1 FARARV
7 AARASGA
14 RRNGE
19 RAEAH
24 QRDRTALLE
33 RGLDSTDQGVKRT
46 AGSSLGNIS
55 LAGDMIDEF
64 GFVHSG
70 LPLTVFGSV
79 GRAAAFE
86 CGSRGRQAEE
96 RTSGMLLGTTKRNCK
111 IAASRRLC

>member
-1 FARARV
+1 MRRQSVDGVFQGLAGTELRHLGLLDLDRFARARV

-64 GFVHSG
+64 EI
-70 LPLTVFGSV
+70 
-79 GRAAAFE
+79 GRAHV
-86 CGSRGRQAEE
+86 
-96 RTSGMLLGTTKRNCK
+96 
-111 IAASRRLC
+111 